1 MTQIDPALL
10 ALLGVLVGWLVA
22 ERSQRRDLKHRFNAD
37 RCAAYAKWFEA
48 FTNTMDS
55 SFVLLSRMRDPTA
68 DMNAL
73 FENDLRTK
81 AAFDAAAYHAVMLEP
96 DPDLARRI
104 LEILNPIP
112 LPKIQADPVGREL
125 DYQHQTEA
133 FLDARFEV
141 TKKFY
146 DVLFKVRH
154 TQLPSLF

>member
-1 MTQIDPALL
+1 
-10 ALLGVLVGWLVA
+10 
-22 ERSQRRDLKHRFNAD
+22 
-37 RCAAYAKWFEA
+37 
-48 FTNTMDS
+48 
-55 SFVLLSRMRDPTA
+55 
-68 DMNAL
+68 
-73 FENDLRTK
+73 
-81 AAFDAAAYHAVMLEP
+81 MLEP